1 MLLVSNAGIIAGW
14 VGIGLLW
21 AAFLFGVLYLVVCG
35 VLSHVLL
42 HPKKRTDEHLIEYE
56 STEKGLDLATLDLP
70 YENITITSE
79 NPEGY
84 TIRARYYAH
93 PDGAKK
99 TVVSVHGYNSS
110 SVSQLKY
117 LHIWRELGYN
127 VLMPDNTTSGE
138 SGGSCISLSYLEKV
152 DLLSWINLIKER
164 EPDGEIALY
173 GESMGGATVIG
184 AAALSPHQFSW
195 TVVYCTYAN
204 IKILAKTWLKAHNKP
219 AGLASFVAP
228 GVYAMSF
235 LLYGIKLH
243 QVDNL
248 RDINLIPNPI
258 LLMHSK
264 GDKLINVDNGRML
277 RDQRPDA
284 TYYEYEASPHCRSWK
299 YYPEQFEST
308 IKNFVKKAEGTKAVL
323 TAAVASDNQ
332 GDQE

>member
-1 MLLVSNAGIIAGW
+1 MFLVSDAGIIAGW
-14 VGIGLLW
+14 VGIGILW
-21 AAFLFGVLYLVVCG
+21 AIFFLGLLYLIIGG
-35 VLSHVLL
+35 VMAHFLL
-42 HPKKRTDEHLIEYE
+42 HPKKRTDEYLKVYE
-56 STEKGLDLATLDLP
+56 STEKGLDLATLDIP
-70 YENITITSE
+70 FENITMTSE

-93 PDGAKK
+93 PEGSQK
-99 TVVSVHGYNSS
+99 TVISVHGYNSS

-138 SGGSCISLSYLEKV
+138 SGGSLISLSYLEKI
-152 DLLSWINLIKER
+152 DLLSWINYLKER
-164 EPDGEIALY
+164 DPEQELALY

-184 AAALSPHQFSW
+184 AAAISPHPFKW

-204 IKILAKTWLKAHNKP
+204 IKILAKTWLVAHNKP
-219 AGLASFVAP
+219 GFLAGLVAP
-228 GVYAMSF
+228 AVYVMAF
-235 LLYGIKLH
+235 ILYGVKLH

-258 LLMHSK
+258 LLMHSR
-264 GDKLINVDNGRML
+264 GDKLINVENGRML

-299 YYPEQFEST
+299 YYPEQFEKN
-308 IKNFVKKAEGTKAVL
+308 IKDFVQKAEGT
-323 TAAVASDNQ
+323 TPAST
-332 GDQE
+332 QEVE